1 VTTTILDVGMSPT
14 DILPIWVDWTPWLS
28 GERAQ
33 GGTLPVIT
41 SSSWAVESGAWTGLV
56 VLGSPPPALAGKIT
70 TAWIS
75 GGVAGGRYVV
85 VNTIETD
92 LGHVVSRAIRVVV
105 S

>member
-1 VTTTILDVGMSPT
+1 MTTPTILEIRMSPT
-14 DILPIWVDWTPWLS
+14 DILPLWCDWGPWLS

-41 SSSWAVESGAWTGLV
+41 TSSWSVEAGAWSGLG
-56 VLGSPPPALAGKIT
+56 VLGSPAPTLVGAVAS
-70 TAWIS
+70 AWIS
-75 GGVAGGRYVV
+75 GGAVGRYVV

-92 LGHVVSRAIRVVV
+92 LGHTVSRGFMVVV